1 MSHSVWF
8 WDTGK
13 HASALQPIQTY
24 PETSILFALHTAGK
38 LFCKWPDSV
47 LRSASHVALLILI
60 SAVTAINN
68 MQMYEWSCDAIN
80 LYFKT
85 DDGGWTGPLPHSC
98 WPNPEFNLRPLTF
111 NLHLS
116 SFYLHTSL

>member
-8 WDTGK
+8 RDTGK
-13 HASALQPIQTY
+13 HASVLQPIQTY
-24 PETSILFALHTAGK
+24 PETSILFALHTASK
-38 LFCKWPDSV
+38 LFYKRPDSV

-80 LYFKT
+80 LYLKT
-85 DDGGWTGPLPHSC
+85 DDGGPDLSLTSQLLAPI
-98 WPNPEFNLRPLTF
+98 PN
-111 NLHLS
+111 S
-116 SFYLHTSL
+116 I